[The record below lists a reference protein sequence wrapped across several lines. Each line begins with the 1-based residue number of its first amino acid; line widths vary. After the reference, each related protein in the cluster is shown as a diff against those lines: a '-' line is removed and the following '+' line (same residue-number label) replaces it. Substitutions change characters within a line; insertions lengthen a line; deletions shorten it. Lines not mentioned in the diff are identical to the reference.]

1 MIRAVPDLSALEVVH
16 PRVAIALR
24 TKSGSERL
32 RLAHE
37 SWELARERV
46 SAFFAATHPD
56 WDAARVA
63 REVARRL
70 LGDAG

>member
-1 MIRAVPDLSALEVVH
+1 MIRAVLDLSALEVVH
-16 PRVAIALR
+16 PRVAIALS

-63 REVARRL
+63 SEVARRL
-70 LGDAG
+70 LGDSG